1 MMFVRVNE
9 HMVKCTITENE
20 INEMGYLVEDI
31 CKNQELASEFVKCV
45 IEKGNE
51 SGFEIPK
58 DVHAVQ
64 ATFLPNKKLVLCFMD
79 YATEMHMEEAL
90 EHLLKT
96 FDMIESLG
104 KERLEEVSGEDE
116 KLDALEDCLA
126 ELAPTG
132 EIPQEQLELDEIKEE
147 NEVQAEKKDEKYIL
161 TFRNF
166 DVTETFCK
174 HSPSVVP
181 GMLYKSNGNFFLL
194 TDLSTLEE
202 KERKNFL
209 LLASEYTDGIQ
220 KDYLTS
226 EYLEEHGDV
235 IIANAPVQVLKYL

>member
-1 MMFVRVNE
+1 M
-9 HMVKCTITENE
+9 
-20 INEMGYLVEDI
+20 
-31 CKNQELASEFVKCV
+31 QS
-45 IEKGNE
+45 
-51 SGFEIPK
+51 
-58 DVHAVQ
+58 
-64 ATFLPNKKLVLCFMD
+64 
-79 YATEMHMEEAL
+79 
-90 EHLLKT
+90 
-96 FDMIESLG
+96 
-104 KERLEEVSGEDE
+104 
-116 KLDALEDCLA
+116 
-126 ELAPTG
+126 
-132 EIPQEQLELDEIKEE
+132 
-147 NEVQAEKKDEKYIL
+147 EKKDEKYIL

-194 TDLSTLEE
+194 TDLSMLEE

-235 IIANAPVQVLKYL
+235 IIANSPVQVLKYL